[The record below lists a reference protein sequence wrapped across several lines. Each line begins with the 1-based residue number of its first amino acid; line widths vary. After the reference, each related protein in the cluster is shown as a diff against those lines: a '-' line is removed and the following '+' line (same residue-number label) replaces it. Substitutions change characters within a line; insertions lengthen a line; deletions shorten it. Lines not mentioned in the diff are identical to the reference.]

1 MNVLLGVQ
9 SYFISC
15 DNGWTGF
22 SESPSCYLFSGRQR
36 ETFQDA
42 QNICQNYGAKLVKI
56 DTEAEKVNHLHS
68 RLHRILSSIVSQ
80 NFLTTTIGEVF
91 NEKVWVGLKYQNDK
105 WRWTLDNSTVDTN
118 VM

>member
-1 MNVLLGVQ
+1 MNVFLGVQ

-42 QNICQNYGAKLVKI
+42 QNICQNYGAKLAKI
-56 DTEAEKVNHLHS
+56 DTEAEKVS
-68 RLHRILSSIVSQ
+68 RIQSDLYRLDNYFFCLSEFFNYNDWSSIQ
-80 NFLTTTIGEVF
+80 
-91 NEKVWVGLKYQNDK
+91 
-105 WRWTLDNSTVDTN
+105 
-118 VM
+118 